1 MHQSNWKIGLPLAL
15 ITAFMWG
22 LLPIALKGL
31 LDTISATTATWYR
44 FVGAA
49 LLAGG
54 YYGWSRRLNLRQLF
68 GRTLLPFTLLA
79 VGGLLTNYL
88 TYATGL
94 NYITAG
100 ASQIV
105 IQLAP
110 LMLLVSSV
118 LWLGEDF
125 SPRQW
130 LGVIMVAS
138 GLPLF
143 FNQRLPQLL
152 SGAGGDY
159 LLGLGFVLVAA
170 IGWAV
175 YGYNQKKILRHAASQ
190 HLLVLIYITGTLC
203 FLPMADPLSVTR
215 LNGLG
220 WTLLVFLTANTLIA
234 YGAFSKALANWEA
247 SRVSAT
253 LALVPLITL
262 ALGALIGTLWPGYI
276 EVEPLNWISWLGAAA
291 VACGSLLAAVGKG
304 QRRHSDQGTSD

>member
-1 MHQSNWKIGLPLAL
+1 MTQSNWKVGLPLAL
-15 ITAFMWG
+15 ITAFMWA

-31 LDTISATTATWYR
+31 LDSVTAATATWYR

-49 LLAGG
+49 VLAGG
-54 YYGWSRRLNLRQLF
+54 YYGWTRRLNLRQLF
-68 GRTLLPFTLLA
+68 KRTLLPFTLFA
-79 VGGLLTNYL
+79 MAGLLTNYL

-100 ASQIV
+100 AAQIV

-110 LMLLVSSV
+110 LMLLISSV
-118 LWLGEDF
+118 LWLGEHF

-130 LGVIMVAS
+130 LGVAMVAA

-143 FNQRLPQLL
+143 FNQRLSELA
-152 SGAGGDY
+152 SGAAGDY
-159 LLGLGFVLVAA
+159 LLGLGFIVIAA

-175 YGYNQKKILRHAASQ
+175 YGFFQKKILSRASSQ
-190 HLLVLIYITGTLC
+190 DLLVLIYIAGTLC
-203 FLPMADPLSVTR
+203 FLPMADPFSVVQ
-215 LNGLG
+215 LDWVG
-220 WTLLVFLTANTLIA
+220 WALLIFLTANTLIA

-253 LALVPLITL
+253 LALVPLLTL
-262 ALGALIGTLWPGYI
+262 ALSALIGALWPGYI

-291 VACGSLLAAVGKG
+291 VACGSLFAAIGKG
-304 QRRHSDQGTSD
+304 R